1 MIRNASRSK
10 EVLIDRF
17 TSARPSVDNN
27 NTTRHGLQF
36 VRLCSMTIVS
46 SKEEKKKKNEYVVK
60 YAEIDV
66 IVFDRDDAPA
76 SIETT
81 SRP

>member
-1 MIRNASRSK
+1 
-10 EVLIDRF
+10 
-17 TSARPSVDNN
+17 
-27 NTTRHGLQF
+27 
-36 VRLCSMTIVS
+36 MTIVS
-46 SKEEKKKKNEYVVK
+46 SKEEKKKKEKKNEYVVK